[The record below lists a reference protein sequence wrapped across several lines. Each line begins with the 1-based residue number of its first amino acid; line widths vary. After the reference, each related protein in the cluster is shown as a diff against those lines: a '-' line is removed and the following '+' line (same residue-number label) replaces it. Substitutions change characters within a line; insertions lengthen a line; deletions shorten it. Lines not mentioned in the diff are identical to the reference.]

1 MIELAFYWS
10 LLFSQF
16 IDVKRKDFWQMFI
29 HHIATISLLSFSY
42 IVNFVRVG
50 SLVLVVHDCV
60 DYWLE
65 VIIDK
70 TKKKKSNLFQIFDYY
85 RFLFSVRKWRS
96 MHEHSD
102 SVIYYLRYLLLFGF

>member
-10 LLFSQF
+10 LVFSQF
-16 IDVKRKDFWQMFI
+16 IDVKRKDFWQMFL

-50 SLVLVVHDCV
+50 ALVLVIHDCA

-65 VIIDK
+65 VNFISA
-70 TKKKKSNLFQIFDYY
+70 SNTFINYISICF
-85 RFLFSVRKWRS
+85 
-96 MHEHSD
+96 
-102 SVIYYLRYLLLFGF
+102 I